1 MTRTSAREIAVH
13 LSYEAVM
20 NPMKTEDLINTFF
33 NREYYDTLK
42 DEYEL
47 YEEYP
52 DEKQLEYI
60 RRLASGVAEHSVEL
74 DEYISKYSKNW
85 RFERIPRV
93 AAAIM
98 RTAMFEV
105 MYMPEIPMK
114 AAINEA
120 IELAKKYETKEV
132 VSFVNGVLGGFI
144 NGEAQFKD

>member
-132 VSFVNGVLGGFI
+132 VSFVNGVLGGFL

>member
-1 MTRTSAREIAVH
+1 
-13 LSYEAVM
+13 
-20 NPMKTEDLINTFF
+20 
-33 NREYYDTLK
+33 
-42 DEYEL
+42 
-47 YEEYP
+47 
-52 DEKQLEYI
+52 
-60 RRLASGVAEHSVEL
+60 VAEHSDEQ

-132 VSFVNGVLGGFI
+132 GSLVNGVLGGFI

>member
-144 NGEAQFKD
+144 KGEAQFKD

>member
-13 LSYEAVM
+13 LSYETVM
-20 NPMKTEDLINTFF
+20 NPVKTEELLETFF

-47 YEEYP
+47 FEEYP
-52 DEKQLEYI
+52 DEKQLNYI
-60 RRLASGVAEHSVEL
+60 RRLAAGVAEHSVEL

-105 MYMPEIPMK
+105 LYMPEIPLK
-114 AAINEA
+114 AAVNEA
-120 IELAKKYETKEV
+120 VELTKKYEDKDV

-144 NGEAQFKD
+144 NGETHIRG